1 MRSFIFH
8 RLCSREL
15 YADCPAPAGR
25 GQVAPDPCQSHPA
38 AFRGNIKLGVRGN
51 LRDERPIMT
60 EEDIS
65 VPSGR
70 FVRDSSL
77 AEFERAL
84 ETLIVLAHSQG
95 PNFLAYLLIMALMHL
110 REEEDQGRPEA
121 TH

>member
-1 MRSFIFH
+1 
-8 RLCSREL
+8 
-15 YADCPAPAGR
+15 
-25 GQVAPDPCQSHPA
+25 
-38 AFRGNIKLGVRGN
+38 
-51 LRDERPIMT
+51 MT

-65 VPSGR
+65 VPIGR
-70 FVRDSSL
+70 FARDSSL

-95 PNFLAYLLIMALMHL
+95 RNFLAYLLIMALMHL

>member
-1 MRSFIFH
+1 
-8 RLCSREL
+8 
-15 YADCPAPAGR
+15 
-25 GQVAPDPCQSHPA
+25 
-38 AFRGNIKLGVRGN
+38 
-51 LRDERPIMT
+51 MT

-65 VPSGR
+65 VRSGR

-95 PNFLAYLLIMALMHL
+95 RNFLAYLLIMALMHL
-110 REEEDQGRPEA
+110 REEEDQGRAGA